1 MKNQIIKYLDTDMKE
16 YYIVPADIVKRAV
29 CFAMEVTIRNQETD
43 SEINMADIMRFA
55 EILRGGE

>member
-29 CFAMEVTIRNQETD
+29 YFAMEVTIRNQETD

>member
-1 MKNQIIKYLDTDMKE
+1 MNNQIIKYLDADKKE
-16 YYIVPADIVKRAV
+16 YYIVPADIIRRAV

-43 SEINMADIMRFA
+43 SEISTADIMRFA